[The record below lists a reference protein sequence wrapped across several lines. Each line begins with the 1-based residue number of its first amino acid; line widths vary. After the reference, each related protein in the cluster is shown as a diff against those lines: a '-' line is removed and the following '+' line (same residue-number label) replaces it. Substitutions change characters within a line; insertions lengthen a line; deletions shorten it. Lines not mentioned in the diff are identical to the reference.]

1 MKPEPAPA
9 FGRRTMFSR
18 TPSLRPFLIWVIVTS
33 SSYAFLPNSIW
44 GTVRWVLA
52 AALLIEVILLA
63 LRKLRSQA

>member
-1 MKPEPAPA
+1 MNPEPAPA

-52 AALLIEVILLA
+52 AALLI
-63 LRKLRSQA
+63 